1 MNTQKLEKANT
12 LAKEMEAVKSLT
24 KRLNKIPN
32 AVQKDK
38 RRHFVLNIDGCSFYK
53 VIIPEDV
60 SEFVVT
66 MVQTSLDKYLEKL
79 QKEFEEL

>member
-12 LAKEMEAVKSLT
+12 LAKEMEAVKSLI
-24 KRLNKIPN
+24 KRLNEISN

-38 RRHFVLNIDGCSFYK
+38 RRHFVLNIDGCSSYE